1 MTEKKLRS
9 KKGETL
15 VETLIAVLICCLAL
29 AALSTVM
36 SSAGNMMKT
45 SADKFDAYYVCN
57 ESLSYPNGQSG
68 KEGTVTVS
76 LKKGSVTTQIPLGP
90 SETGVTTIPVT
101 YFVNLEAGTKN
112 PVASYYSR

>member
-45 SADKFDAYYVCN
+45 SADKLDAYYVCN

-68 KEGTVTVS
+68 REGTVTVS
-76 LKKGSVTTQIPLGP
+76 LKGSGTTQIPLGP

-101 YFVNLEAGTKN
+101 YFVNLEAGTNN